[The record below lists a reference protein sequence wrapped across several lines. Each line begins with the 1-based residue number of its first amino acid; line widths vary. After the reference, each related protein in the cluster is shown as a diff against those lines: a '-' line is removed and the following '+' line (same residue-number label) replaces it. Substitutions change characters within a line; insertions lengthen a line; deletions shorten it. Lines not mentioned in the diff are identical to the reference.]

1 MKKVLLLAV
10 LAMFLMVP
18 VSFAKTTI
26 SESDLASVTAQ
37 EGVTI
42 TFDNLKIT
50 NVTVDEQSWGDSN
63 GFTAD
68 NGDAYT
74 SAGWVGATITTSG
87 DLVALSGSLI
97 IDVGTSGSTTAVRI
111 GLPSLAIGS
120 DTMSVTQVLKLDTV
134 KELTGT
140 QVLGTAYMGGV
151 EATVTGGLIIT
162 AH

>member
-42 TFDNLKIT
+42 TFDNLTIT
-50 NVTVDEQSWGDSN
+50 NVAIDEQSWGDSD
-63 GFTAD
+63 GFT
-68 NGDAYT
+68 GYT
-74 SAGWVGATITTSG
+74 DAGWVGATITTSG
-87 DLVALSGSLI
+87 DLVALSGSLT

-111 GLPSLAIGS
+111 GLPSLTIGS
-120 DTMSVTQVLKLDTV
+120 DTMSVTQVLKLSTA

-151 EATVTGGLIIT
+151 EATVNGGLIIT